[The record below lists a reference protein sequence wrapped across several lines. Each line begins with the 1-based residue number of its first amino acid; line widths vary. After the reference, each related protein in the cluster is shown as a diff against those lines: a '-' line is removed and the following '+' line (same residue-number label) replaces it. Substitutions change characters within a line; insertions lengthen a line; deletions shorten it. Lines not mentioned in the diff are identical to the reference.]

1 MDGPN
6 LVWIV
11 VPVVIPLILPGHMRT
26 VKARSPLLGK

>member
-11 VPVVIPLILPGHMRT
+11 VPVVIRLILPGPMRT
-26 VKARSPLLGK
+26 VKARAPLLGK